1 MLTDAAV
8 QVIANPVMD
17 TSSRRILCLAL
28 GTSLCLLFSQV
39 IDWPLSFLAPA
50 VTIMLLGTHYPAPS
64 FKEGLNIFLSL
75 MGAMLVGHLL
85 LPFLDHAPEAGLL
98 LLALVLF
105 GSFYYTEMGGSS
117 LFGFFLPIG
126 FSFFLSVGSVSIDL
140 YISFTETV
148 AISTAVG
155 IAFVWIAHAL
165 LPAPP
170 PESSTDDHH
179 PSSPKPSQRE
189 AIRGAL
195 CALVVVFP
203 VAFLFL
209 CISSSANYIPVMVYV
224 VTLGQQSSAV
234 KSYHVG
240 LKLVESTFWGG
251 VGAIIAWIILSACPN
266 LAMYTLLIA
275 LAALLYGPR
284 IFKGEGLNSDGDM
297 WSFAFWTMFIILAP
311 TVGSAAWETSAAE
324 RFWTRQLQFMGVA
337 LYGTFA
343 VAGFNAIWP
352 GKQERSS

>member
-1 MLTDAAV
+1 M
-8 QVIANPVMD
+8 QVNPVMD
-17 TSSRRILCLAL
+17 TASRRILCLAL

-50 VTIMLLGTHYPAPS
+50 VTIMLLGTDYPAPS

-75 MGAMLVGHLL
+75 MGAILVGHLL
-85 LPFLDHAPEAGLL
+85 LPFLDNAPEAGLP

-105 GSFYYTEMGGSS
+105 GSFYYTAMGGSS

-126 FSFFLSVGSVSIDL
+126 FGFFLSVGSVSIDL

-148 AISTAVG
+148 AISTAAG

-170 PESSTDDHH
+170 PDSSIEGHH
-179 PSSPKPSQRE
+179 PSSSKPSQRE
-189 AIRGAL
+189 AIRSAL
-195 CALVVVFP
+195 RALVVVFP

-209 CISSSANYIPVMVYV
+209 CISTSANYIPVMVYV
-224 VTLGQQSSAV
+224 VTLAQQSSAV
-234 KSYHVG
+234 TSYHIG
-240 LKLVESTFWGG
+240 FSLVKSTFWGG
-251 VGAIIAWIILSACPN
+251 VGAIIAWTILSACPN
-266 LAMYTLLIA
+266 LAMYILLIA
-275 LAALLYGPR
+275 LAGLLYGPG

-324 RFWTRQLQFMGVA
+324 RFWARQLQFMGVA
-337 LYGTFA
+337 FYGTFA
-343 VAGFNAIWP
+343 VAVFNVIWP
-352 GKQERSS
+352 GKQVHSA